1 MSVLKN
7 FVAGSCALA
16 LSVSQSFAGDEPEPL
31 MKQSL
36 IMEESAASSSN
47 DFFVP
52 LVVITVIALVFATSS
67 GSSSSNGSSPSD
79 IRLKTDILRTGT
91 AENGL
96 PLYQFRYV
104 GQSET
109 WQGVMA
115 QDVLAQNPDAVSV
128 GPYGFYRVDY
138 GMLGLSMKRVD

>member
-1 MSVLKN
+1 MSVLKH

-16 LSVSQSFAGDEPEPL
+16 LTVTQTFAGDEPEPL

-36 IMEESAASSSN
+36 ILEESASSSAPGN
-47 DFFVP
+47 FFAP
-52 LVVITVIALVFATSS
+52 LIVISIFALVLTRS
-67 GSSSSNGSSPSD
+67 GNSVSNGPSPSD

-115 QDVLAQNPDAVSV
+115 QDVLAHTPEAVSV

-138 GMLGLSMKRVD
+138 GKLGLSMKRVN